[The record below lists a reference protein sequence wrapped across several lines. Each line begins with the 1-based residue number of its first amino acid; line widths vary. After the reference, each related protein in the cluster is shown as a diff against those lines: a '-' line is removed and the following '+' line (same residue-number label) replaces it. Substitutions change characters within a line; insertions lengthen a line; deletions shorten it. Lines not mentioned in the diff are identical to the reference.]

1 MSLVSEVK
9 GMYYKMRIFY
19 LTCLFNLVYGR
30 RLKAFEDNYKAF
42 NKTEKVAIE
51 KGRSWITEGVWRD
64 RCAGNDIIIVSGI
77 ALFCYDKMEMPITHK
92 R

>member
-1 MSLVSEVK
+1 MK
-9 GMYYKMRIFY
+9 YKMRIFY
-19 LTCLFNLVYGR
+19 LSCLCSLVYGR

-42 NKTEKVAIE
+42 NKTERIAIK

-64 RCAGNDIIIVSGI
+64 RCAEDDIIVASGI
-77 ALFCYDKMEMPITHK
+77 ALFCYDKMSMPITNK